1 MKLNL
6 GCGADIRE
14 GYINIDN
21 IVRPGISTF
30 QWDLNITPYP
40 WVAGSAEEILA
51 IDILEH
57 LDNPVAFVTECWRL
71 LEPGGLLFIQT
82 PRYDAD
88 FLWDDPT
95 HKRGYTEKTMDFF
108 DPDKPYGNVPY
119 LYSNAQY
126 HVECVILPNKNLQFT
141 MRAIK

>member
-1 MKLNL
+1 MRLNL
-6 GCGADIRE
+6 GCGTEIKPGYVNSDILRR
-14 GYINIDN
+14 GLN
-21 IVRPGISTF
+21 IVE
-30 QWDLNITPYP
+30 WNLNTLP
-40 WVAGSAEEILA
+40 WPWGDNEAEEILA

-57 LDNPVAFVTECWRL
+57 LDNPVAFVDECWRIL
-71 LEPGGLLFIQT
+71 QPDGLLFIQT

-108 DPDKPYGNVPY
+108 DPDKPYGNVTYPY
-119 LYSNAQY
+119 SDAKY
-126 HVECVILPNKNLQFT
+126 HVECTTLPNKNLQFT